1 MANGVP
7 ATRPTDRTGVIAELW
22 QFRELTLSLVGRE
35 LKARYRGSVFGF
47 LWSLINPLLL
57 LSVYSLVFGLL
68 LQGGR
73 FLGNETVPY
82 ALYLVVGLFPW
93 VWFQSSLL
101 DGAISLSEN
110 GGLLRKA
117 VFPAAV
123 LPTVS
128 ALSHLIHYLLALPIL
143 FGALAVGRFQGHEVL
158 GWAAPLMVAVAVL
171 QLAMSVGAALALAAL
186 NVHFKDVRDLLAN
199 VLQLLFFLAPII
211 YSASIFDGGASR
223 WLVALQWVI
232 RLNPMTPFVVGYHDL
247 LLFDRIPP
255 ASVWLQMVIYATLA
269 LAVGSWIFRRLEDT
283 LAEAA

>member
-1 MANGVP
+1 MASGVPTAQQAPQNGVL
-7 ATRPTDRTGVIAELW
+7 AELW

-68 LQGGR
+68 LEGGR
-73 FLGNETVPY
+73 FLGNETVAY
-82 ALYLVVGLFPW
+82 SLYLVVGLFPW
-93 VWFQSSLL
+93 IWFQSSLL

-128 ALSHLIHYLLALPIL
+128 AISHLIHYLLALPIL
-143 FGALAVGRFQGHEVL
+143 FAALAIGRALGQDVL
-158 GWAAPLMVAVAVL
+158 GWTAPLMVFVVLL
-171 QLAMSVGAALALAAL
+171 QLAMCIGAALALSAL

-211 YSASIFDGGASR
+211 YSASMFDGGDDWWR
-223 WLVALQWVI
+223 LALQWVI
-232 RLNPMTPFVVGYHDL
+232 RLNPMTPFVVGYHEL
-247 LLFDRIPP
+247 LLFDRLPS
-255 ASVWLQMVIYATLA
+255 ASVWLQMVLYAAVAVA
-269 LAVGSWIFRRLEDT
+269 LGSWIFRRLEDT
-283 LAEAA
+283 LVEAA

>member
-1 MANGVP
+1 MASGVP
-7 ATRPTDRTGVIAELW
+7 ATREAGRSGVVAELW
-22 QFRELTLSLVGRE
+22 QFRELASSLVGRE

-68 LQGGR
+68 LEGGR
-73 FLGNETVPY
+73 FLGNETVAY
-82 ALYLVVGLFPW
+82 SLYLVVGLFPW

-143 FGALAVGRFQGHEVL
+143 FGALAVGRLMGQDVL
-158 GWAAPLMVAVAVL
+158 GWTAPLMVIVVLL
-171 QLAMSVGAALALAAL
+171 QLAMCIGAALALSAL

-211 YSASIFDGGASR
+211 YSASMFEGGESW
-223 WLVALQWVI
+223 WLESLQWVI
-232 RLNPMTPFVVGYHDL
+232 RLNPMTPFVIGYHDL

-255 ASVWLQMVIYATLA
+255 GSVWLQMAVYAGFA
-269 LAVGSWIFRRLEDT
+269 LMVGSWIFRRLEDT